1 MDLTLE
7 AVRVGLDLNQLRM
20 EVASTNIARTD
31 MPGAQLERADFSGA
45 VAALHDAAQS
55 QDGDPERL
63 EAITPQTLRMNIE
76 SLGPAGADT
85 VVLDDQIAQL
95 NTDSVTYRALATGLT
110 RRFALMQ
117 LAIAGK

>member
-20 EVASTNIARTD
+20 EVASTNIARAD
-31 MPGAQLERADFSGA
+31 MPGAQLDRADFSGA
-45 VAALHDAAQS
+45 VAALQDAAQS
-55 QDGDPERL
+55 PDGDPERL

>member
-7 AVRVGLDLNQLRM
+7 AVRVALDLNQVRM
-20 EVASTNIARTD
+20 EVASTNIARAD
-31 MPGAQLERADFSGA
+31 VPGAQLERADFSGA
-45 VAALHDAAQS
+45 IDALESAAR
-55 QDGDPERL
+55 DPKDDPGRL
-63 EAITPQTLRMNIE
+63 EMITPQTLRANIG
-76 SLGPAGADT
+76 SLGQTGAGASL
-85 VVLDDQIAQL
+85 LDDQIAEL

>member
-20 EVASTNIARTD
+20 EVASTNIARAD
-31 MPGAQLERADFSGA
+31 VPGASLEHADFSEA
-45 VAALHDAAQS
+45 VDALQNAARYPDSDA
-55 QDGDPERL
+55 GRL
-63 EAITPQTLRMNIE
+63 ELITPQALRAHVE
-76 SLGPAGADT
+76 SHEPVGAAA
-85 VVLDDQIAQL
+85 VVLDDQIAEL
-95 NTDSVTYRALATGLT
+95 NTDNVAYRALATGLT